1 MPFEE
6 KILNTNIEKSKRLGA
21 FIRYHRE
28 EEKMSLSFMANT
40 VKISKAY
47 LSEIEH
53 GKKTP
58 QPYTLQQILKVLEIK
73 FYPEMDLF
81 YQSENLLKQLFENY
95 SNLNEQEEIRCFDIL
110 NENSYFEYSYGF
122 LQYYLMK
129 FMYEL
134 RFHHNQTKI
143 NHYRKC
149 IEKYI
154 NLLNEDE
161 QSIFYDL
168 CGQEN
173 IRKENYLEAAMLLNR
188 SLACQSSITEPMVH
202 YHLCAIHQYLNKA
215 AIALSHCFKAQE
227 LFNKQFAFERM
238 LYLAIYEANCYSGL
252 RSYDKAEELYLFVLQ
267 KTNLTS
273 LKHIQITI
281 YNNLSWNALKQENYK
296 KCVTYV
302 KQAIQLSSKFIDI
315 FIYLPISY
323 YYLSDFD
330 MCKASIEKYQS
341 TYTDT
346 NYHKYVLEALTF
358 MMNHDFIQA
367 LNSLKKSLSLC
378 KEYEMRIVILKQ
390 ICFVLNK
397 LKAYPELCEYQDM
410 LLHAYEGY

>member
-143 NHYRKC
+143 NHYRK
-149 IEKYI
+149 
-154 NLLNEDE
+154 
-161 QSIFYDL
+161 
-168 CGQEN
+168 
-173 IRKENYLEAAMLLNR
+173 
-188 SLACQSSITEPMVH
+188 
-202 YHLCAIHQYLNKA
+202 
-215 AIALSHCFKAQE
+215 
-227 LFNKQFAFERM
+227 
-238 LYLAIYEANCYSGL
+238 
-252 RSYDKAEELYLFVLQ
+252 
-267 KTNLTS
+267 
-273 LKHIQITI
+273 
-281 YNNLSWNALKQENYK
+281 
-296 KCVTYV
+296 
-302 KQAIQLSSKFIDI
+302 
-315 FIYLPISY
+315 
-323 YYLSDFD
+323 
-330 MCKASIEKYQS
+330 
-341 TYTDT
+341 
-346 NYHKYVLEALTF
+346 
-358 MMNHDFIQA
+358 
-367 LNSLKKSLSLC
+367 
-378 KEYEMRIVILKQ
+378 
-390 ICFVLNK
+390 
-397 LKAYPELCEYQDM
+397 
-410 LLHAYEGY
+410 

>member
-6 KILNTNIEKSKRLGA
+6 KKLNTNIEDSKRLGA
-21 FIRYHRE
+21 YIRYHRE
-28 EEKMSLSFMANT
+28 EEKMSLSFMADT

-53 GKKTP
+53 GKKAP
-58 QPYTLQQILKVLEIK
+58 QPYTLQQILKVLEIE
-73 FYPEMDLF
+73 FYPEMDLL
-81 YQSENLLKQLFENY
+81 YQAENLLKQLFENY
-95 SNLNEQEEIRCFDIL
+95 SNLNEQEEIRRFEIL
-110 NENSYFEYSYGF
+110 NENACFEYSNGF

-129 FMYEL
+129 FMYEI
-134 RFHHNQTKI
+134 RFHHNLNKI
-143 NHYRKC
+143 NHYKKN

-173 IRKENYLEAAMLLNR
+173 IREENYLEAASLLNK
-188 SLACQSSITEPMVH
+188 SLAYQSSITAPMVH
-202 YHLCAIHQYLNKA
+202 YHLCIVHQYLNKA

-252 RSYDKAEELYLFVLQ
+252 RSYNKAEELYLFVLN
-267 KTNLTS
+267 KTNHAS

-296 KCVTYV
+296 KCITYV
-302 KQAIQLSSKFIDI
+302 EKAIQIGSNFIDI

-323 YYLSDFD
+323 YYLSDFN
-330 MCKASIEKYQS
+330 MCKATIEKYQS
-341 TYTDT
+341 IYTDT
-346 NYHKYVLEALTF
+346 NYHKYVLDALTF
-358 MMNHDFIQA
+358 MMDQNFIQA
-367 LNSLKKSLSLC
+367 SKSLKKSLSLC
-378 KEYEMRIVILKQ
+378 KEYEMRIVIVKQ

-410 LLHAYEGY
+410 LIKSLEEH